1 MPTRNFGVQK
11 IEQKDAQASPLGIKI
26 LMWSLIN
33 LKGIGRI
40 FQKRKTTLKFK
51 IWQILVNVT
60 MSILKHQNV
69 LWECCIICISNN
81 NFES

>member
-1 MPTRNFGVQK
+1 MLKGGRGLLPTRNFGVQK
-11 IEQKDAQASPLGIKI
+11 IEQKDTQASPLGIKI

-33 LKGIGRI
+33 VKFIGRI

-69 LWECCIICISNN
+69 LWECCMY
-81 NFES
+81 